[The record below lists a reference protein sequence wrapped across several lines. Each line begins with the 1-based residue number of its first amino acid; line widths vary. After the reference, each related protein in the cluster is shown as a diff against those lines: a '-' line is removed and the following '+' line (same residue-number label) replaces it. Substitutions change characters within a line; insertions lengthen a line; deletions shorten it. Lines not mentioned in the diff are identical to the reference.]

1 MGQIYKL
8 FQKNRV
14 YMAHF
19 THYLILKRCKRL
31 YLYAIFGK
39 LFLFKN
45 TLEIT
50 IDFRMWIQL
59 TFNLKGSPEGHR
71 QKKKHLRFSRKCLT
85 FSGGPG
91 RA

>member
-8 FQKNRV
+8 FLKNWV

-31 YLYAIFGK
+31 YLYAIFDN

-59 TFNLKGSPEGHR
+59 TFDLKGSPEGHR
-71 QKKKHLRFSRKCLT
+71 KRKSTCEKLV
-85 FSGGPG
+85 S
-91 RA
+91 A